1 MPDLHD
7 SIYRWRRL
15 DTSLRWQVALPGP
28 PFKGRGRSTP
38 SARLDSPQSVVERSL
53 LNRSALVLF
62 SLFVF
67 AIPWE
72 NAVIFP
78 GAFTVSHLLGLV
90 SLPLAV
96 LAILESGRLKS
107 LSLPVVL
114 IGLFMAWGSLS
125 YFWTVDVDATTVLVA
140 SWIQNLGMVCLILEL
155 ADSRAGQIV
164 MMRAY
169 VLGTLVSAGD
179 TIQTYLKGKE
189 TFYQRYAGSG
199 FDPND
204 LGLLL
209 ALSLPL
215 SLYLSVTE
223 RRRALIWVYRI
234 QFVVAVLAI
243 GLTGSRAALVA
254 TFVALLYVPLAL
266 ARATFRKRFALL
278 LVTAIVI
285 SSAVAF
291 VPATSWK
298 RWGGTGKELAEGTL
312 GARRIIWSAGLE
324 LFHMSPIAG
333 IGAGGFAAGTER
345 ILGQAEV
352 AHNTFLSVLVEEGVI
367 GLVLLLAVLLSLVL
381 PALRLPRLERD
392 LWLVLMATWAV
403 GVSSL
408 TWENRK
414 PTWLLFGLLAGW
426 LSTSISVGRGIPH
439 KFTPVVKYVADLRF
453 L

>member
-7 SIYRWRRL
+7 PIYRWRRL
-15 DTSLRWQVALPGP
+15 DTSLRWQAALPRL

-38 SARLDSPQSVVERSL
+38 SALESSPPVVERSL
-53 LNRSALVLF
+53 LNRSALALF

-96 LAILESGRLKS
+96 LAILESGQLQS
-107 LSLPVVL
+107 LSLSVVL

-125 YFWTVDVDATTVLVA
+125 YFWTVDVEATAVLVT

-179 TIQTYLKGKE
+179 TIQTYLRGKE
-189 TFYQRYAGSG
+189 TLYQRYAGSG

-234 QFVVAVLAI
+234 QFVVTVLAI
-243 GLTGSRAALVA
+243 GLTGSRAALMA
-254 TFVALLYVPLAL
+254 TFVALLYVPLVL
-266 ARATFRKRFALL
+266 ARTTFRKRFALL

-285 SSAVAF
+285 GSAVAF

-298 RWGGTGKELAEGTL
+298 RWGGTGKELAQGTW

-324 LFHMSPIAG
+324 LFHTSPIVG
-333 IGAGGFAAGTER
+333 IGAGAFAAGTER
-345 ILGQAEV
+345 ILGQGEV

-367 GLVLLLAVLLSLVL
+367 GLALLVAVLLSLVL

-392 LWLVLMATWAV
+392 LWLVVMATWAV

-426 LSTSISVGRGIPH
+426 LATSISVGRGIPH
-439 KFTPVVKYVADLRF
+439 KLLR